1 LSIII
6 FSKTNKMKLIIRKS
20 RVRIILFSI
29 LTAFLFSSL
38 APLQG
43 QEKEAPLK
51 LKVVTEQANIRQKP
65 DIGSIIIYQV
75 PMGTFLEYLGQEGEW
90 YKVQLKSDEGETIT
104 GYVHESLIIAI
115 RPIPKEEPV
124 KKEAPP
130 KEQETE
136 SKEPQIISPPPVE
149 PTQFKSSLSPVQ
161 ISFSGGG
168 NFFFGGDL
176 NKGAQG
182 LADLYE
188 DLLSAQRN
196 GEVRPAHLSY
206 IAGGELII
214 RLHPSV
220 FLGIG
225 ADYFK
230 GKKESQVEFI
240 KGSASYVFTTCPKI
254 QAIPIKLTISYF
266 PVPSFYIK
274 SGIEYYFAQ
283 CTYYYH
289 IQTGDFWEKRE
300 GKSNAQEA
308 GLMGGLGFVQKVSSH
323 VSVFLEGTGRYAKI
337 RGFKGTHTIEDST
350 GFSFSEEGTLYI
362 YQGQISEE
370 NTYPLLFIR
379 KKRPAEAGVLNPA
392 LAMIDLSG
400 FSLTAGIRIYF

>member
-1 LSIII
+1 
-6 FSKTNKMKLIIRKS
+6 MELIIRKS
-20 RVRIILFSI
+20 QGRIILFSI
-29 LTAFLFSSL
+29 LTAFFLSL
-38 APLQG
+38 MTPLQG
-43 QEKEAPLK
+43 QEKEVPLK
-51 LKVVTEQANIRQKP
+51 LKVVTEQANIRLKP
-65 DIGSIIIYQV
+65 DIGSTIIYQV

-90 YKVQLKSDEGETIT
+90 FKIQLKSDEGETIT
-104 GYVHESLIIAI
+104 GYVHESLIIVI
-115 RPIPKEEPV
+115 QTIPQEEPV
-124 KKEAPP
+124 KEEAPP
-130 KEQETE
+130 KERETE
-136 SKEPQIISPPPVE
+136 SEEPQIISPPPVE
-149 PTQFKSSLSPVQ
+149 PTQFKPSLSPVQ

-188 DLLSAQRN
+188 DIFSAQRN
-196 GEVRPAHLSY
+196 GEIRPAHLSY
-206 IAGGELII
+206 IAGGELTI

-225 ADYFK
+225 VDYFK

-240 KGSASYVFTTCPKI
+240 RGPASYVFTTCPKI
-254 QAIPIKLTISYF
+254 QAIPIKLMISYF
-266 PVPSFYIK
+266 PIPSFYIK

-289 IQTGDFWEKRE
+289 IQMDDFWENWE
-300 GKSNAQEA
+300 GKSKAQEL
-308 GLMGGLGFVQKVSSH
+308 GLMGGLGIVQNVFSH
-323 VSVFLEGTGRYAKI
+323 LSVFLEGIGRYAKI
-337 RGFKGTHTIEDST
+337 RGFKGTNYFKDST
-350 GFSFSEEGTLYI
+350 GFSSSEEGTLYI

-370 NTYPLLFIR
+370 KSYPLLFIR

-400 FSLTAGIRIYF
+400 FSLTAGIRIHF

>member
-1 LSIII
+1 
-6 FSKTNKMKLIIRKS
+6 MKLIIRKS
-20 RVRIILFSI
+20 QGRIILFSL
-29 LTAFLFSSL
+29 LTAFFLSL
-38 APLQG
+38 MTPLQG
-43 QEKEAPLK
+43 QEKEVPLK

-65 DIGSIIIYQV
+65 DIGSTIIYQV

-90 YKVQLKSDEGETIT
+90 YKVQLKSKEGETVT

-115 RPIPKEEPV
+115 QPIPQEEPV
-124 KKEAPP
+124 KEEAPP

-149 PTQFKSSLSPVQ
+149 PTQFNPSLSPVQ

-188 DLLSAQRN
+188 DILSAQRN
-196 GEVRPAHLSY
+196 GAIRPAHLSY

-214 RLHPSV
+214 RLHPRV

-225 ADYFK
+225 VDYFK

-240 KGSASYVFTTCPKI
+240 RGKASYVFTTCPKI
-254 QAIPIKLTISYF
+254 QAIPIKLMISYF
-266 PVPSFYIK
+266 PIPSFYIK

-289 IQTGDFWEKRE
+289 IQADDFWENWE
-300 GKSNAQEA
+300 GKSKAQEL
-308 GLMGGLGFVQKVSSH
+308 GLMGGLGIVQNVSSH
-323 VSVFLEGTGRYAKI
+323 LSVFLEGIGRYARI
-337 RGFKGTHTIEDST
+337 RGFKGTNYFKDST
-350 GFSFSEEGTLYI
+350 GFSSSEEGTLYI

-370 NTYPLLFIR
+370 KSYPLLFIR

-400 FSLTAGIRIYF
+400 FSLTAGFRIHF